1 MGYAGGGMTV
11 AERVRALRERVGI
24 SQGELA
30 RRSGLKRVEVN
41 QIENGA
47 NQAGSWNIRAGLAR
61 GIGVDVVA
69 LAAYIDGEIGLGDVF
84 EKRIVDMPV
93 QQRPSL
99 LENRPEWEE
108 ALAAARSAALVS
120 DPDLGDDDWRRVGQL
135 HDGPSLPARVTPRL
149 ILQLARTLHSA

>member
-1 MGYAGGGMTV
+1 MTV

-61 GIGVDVVA
+61 GVGVDVVT
-69 LAAYIDGEIGLGDVF
+69 LAAYIDGEIGLGNVF
-84 EKRIVDMPV
+84 ERRNVDMPAH
-93 QQRPSL
+93 RIAIL
-99 LENRPEWEE
+99 GDRPEWEE
-108 ALAAARSAALVS
+108 SLAAARSAATVS
-120 DPDLGDDDWRRVGQL
+120 DPDLDDDDWRRVEQL
-135 HDGPSLPARVTPRL
+135 RDGPSLPARITPRL